1 VGRRAKDAAAGQTVH
16 DTQGAVMDALI
27 RSWWLLALR
36 GVLAL
41 VFGLAAIFHTRI
53 TLGEFVLLFGLYVVL
68 DGLGSIVSAM
78 RADDG
83 ALAGWPLLLEGGVS
97 VALGVIAWVSPRIS
111 PTLLFLIATWGIIT
125 GILEIVA
132 AVKLPQPSTT
142 QWCLALSGVS
152 SVLIGMLLLGLPAA
166 GVASII
172 RLLGLYAFV
181 FGGLILAAAFRLRT
195 GRGTVPLLAP
205 R

>member
-1 VGRRAKDAAAGQTVH
+1 VPADETLGRAVR
-16 DTQGAVMDALI
+16 DTKGDVMDALI
-27 RSWWLLALR
+27 KSWWLLALR

-41 VFGLAAIFHTRI
+41 VFGLAAIFHTRM
-53 TLGEFVLLFGLYVVL
+53 TLGEFVLLFGLYVFL

-78 RADDG
+78 RAG
-83 ALAGWPLLLEGGVS
+83 AGPATAWPLLLEGSVS

-111 PTLLFLIATWGIIT
+111 PTLLYLIATWGIIT
-125 GILEIVA
+125 GVLEIVA

-166 GVASII
+166 GLASIV

-195 GRGTVPLLAP
+195 GGPAVPLLAP

>member
-1 VGRRAKDAAAGQTVH
+1 MK
-16 DTQGAVMDALI
+16 
-27 RSWWLLALR
+27 SWWLLALR

-41 VFGLAAIFHTRI
+41 AFGLTAIISTRL
-53 TLGEFVLLFGLYVVL
+53 TLGEFVLLFGLYVFL

-78 RADDG
+78 RSGTG
-83 ALAGWPLLLEGGVS
+83 ALAAWPLLVEGGVS
-97 VALGVIAWVSPRIS
+97 VALGVIAWVSPHIS
-111 PTLLFLIATWGIIT
+111 ATLLYLIATWGIIT
-125 GILEIVA
+125 GIVEIVA
-132 AVKLPQPSTT
+132 AVKLPRRSTT

-166 GVASII
+166 GVASIV

-181 FGGLILAAAFRLRT
+181 FGALILVAAFRLRA
-195 GRGTVPLLAP
+195 GGAAVPHLTL